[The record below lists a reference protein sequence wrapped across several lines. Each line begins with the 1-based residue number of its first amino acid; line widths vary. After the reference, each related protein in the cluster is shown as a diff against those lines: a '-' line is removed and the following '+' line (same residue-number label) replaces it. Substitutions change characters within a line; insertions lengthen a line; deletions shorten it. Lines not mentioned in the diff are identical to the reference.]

1 LLTGAPRRCPHL
13 SGLLPLVFGCSR
25 ALSWR
30 ATTGEP
36 AATSGWRSAVRR
48 VRGARRLSQW
58 AADAVWLQV
67 FDVSRGAK
75 HYAPGGGYAGF
86 AGRDGTRAFVSGEFT
101 EEGLTDDVA
110 GLSDED
116 AAGVIYWRDFYRSNY
131 TFLGLLTGG
140 AFYDAAGEPLPPVE
154 ALEAGAARRQAL
166 LKRVAAETRVAPSCD
181 AAWSADAGGEVW
193 CGEGRQ
199 PRRATYAHH
208 PPRCLCVPP
217 TLEAGVAAAEAGM
230 ELYPDCAPQE
240 QRCSTAEAEA
250 AVTAVAG

>member
-1 LLTGAPRRCPHL
+1 
-13 SGLLPLVFGCSR
+13 
-25 ALSWR
+25 
-30 ATTGEP
+30 
-36 AATSGWRSAVRR
+36 

-154 ALEAGAARRQAL
+154 APQAGAAEARGRRDARRAVVRRSL
-166 LKRVAAETRVAPSCD
+166 ERRRRRRGVVRRGAAAAAGHVRAPP
-181 AAWSADAGGEVW
+181 AAVPLRTAHAGGGRG
-193 CGEGRQ
+193 CGGGGHGAVPRLRAAGAALQHSGGGGGRDCC
-199 PRRATYAHH
+199 RRVIGWT
-208 PPRCLCVPP
+208 
-217 TLEAGVAAAEAGM
+217 AGVDGWG
-230 ELYPDCAPQE
+230 
-240 QRCSTAEAEA
+240 CS
-250 AVTAVAG
+250 